1 MQHRQR
7 GISFIGF
14 IVVLAVVGFFLFLGM
29 RIGPTYME
37 YFTIRNAVN
46 TVASQAT
53 SADPGAIREAIRKQM
68 QIDYSANFRPE
79 FVKVQ
84 RDSSGA
90 TIVLNYEIRKPL
102 MYNLDFIARFEH
114 TAPIRAAGGAGT

>member
-1 MQHRQR
+1 MHHRQR

-37 YFTIRNAVN
+37 YVTIRNAVK
-46 TVASQAT
+46 TVANQPP
-53 SADPGAIREAIRKQM
+53 SADPGAIREAIRRQM

-79 FVKVQ
+79 FVRVQ

-90 TIVLNYEIRKPL
+90 SILLKYEIRKPL
-102 MYNLDFIARFEH
+102 IYNLDFVARFEY
-114 TAPIRAAGGAGT
+114 TAPIRAAGGGGA

>member
-1 MQHRQR
+1 MYQRQR

-37 YFTIRNAVN
+37 FLTIRNAIEK
-46 TVASQAT
+46 VASEAT
-53 SADPGAIREAIRKQM
+53 SPEPGAIREAVRKQM

-79 FVKVQ
+79 FVTV
-84 RDSSGA
+84 RRETTGA

-102 MYNLDFIARFEH
+102 IYNLDFVAKFQH
-114 TAPIRAAGGAGT
+114 SAPIRQP

>member
-1 MQHRQR
+1 MHHRQR

-14 IVVLAVVGFFLFLGM
+14 IVVLAVVGFLLFLGM

-37 YFTIRNAVN
+37 YVTIRNAVK
-46 TVASQAT
+46 TVANQPP
-53 SADPGAIREAIRKQM
+53 SADPGAIREAIRRQM

-79 FVKVQ
+79 FVRVQ

-90 TIVLNYEIRKPL
+90 SIVLKYEIRKPL
-102 MYNLDFIARFEH
+102 IYNLDFVARFEY
-114 TAPIRAAGGAGT
+114 TAPIRAAGGGGA